1 MKKTT
6 IQQAIKYGIVGIGN
20 TLITALVIWV
30 LLKGVGLSDVT
41 SNVLGYV
48 AGLVNSFIW
57 NKQWTFQSKAGWMQ
71 SGLRFFAVFALCYLL
86 QLGAL
91 LLLNATL
98 QIDPYYNQLIA
109 MAFYTVVN
117 FICNKVYTF
126 KESEQSC
133 LNQINKL

>member
-1 MKKTT
+1 
-6 IQQAIKYGIVGIGN
+6 
-20 TLITALVIWV
+20 
-30 LLKGVGLSDVT
+30 
-41 SNVLGYV
+41 
-48 AGLVNSFIW
+48 
-57 NKQWTFQSKAGWMQ
+57 MQ
-71 SGLRFFAVFALCYLL
+71 SGLRFFAVFAVCYLL

-98 QIDPYYNQLIA
+98 QADPYYNQLIA

-117 FICNKVYTF
+117 FIFNKVYTF